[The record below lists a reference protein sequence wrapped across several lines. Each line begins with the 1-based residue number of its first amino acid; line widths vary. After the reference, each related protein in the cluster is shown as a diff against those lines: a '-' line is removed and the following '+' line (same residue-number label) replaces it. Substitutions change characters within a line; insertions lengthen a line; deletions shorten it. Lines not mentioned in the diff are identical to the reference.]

1 MKIIDEIIE
10 AAEKRGAKDV
20 KVNIG
25 KTNASL
31 SVNGLVRMT
40 GHKTAFQEPDT
51 NSLLK
56 SVKEHDSLLWMNT

>member
-1 MKIIDEIIE
+1 MTITEQIIE

-31 SVNGLVRMT
+31 TITGKVRFS

-51 NSLLK
+51 NSLLE
-56 SVKEHDSLLWMNT
+56 SVKEHKDLSWMNR